1 MSAIPLSMREG
12 YGQTLSG
19 DDAPAAAPAYD
30 GKRTEPSGDDA
41 MKYLFVTLI
50 PLLIVAAVYVWRD
63 AIDRAL
69 PALKGWRTVLLNA
82 IPAVGIVITDLAA
95 YLAGFNWN
103 SVVSAETAAML
114 MLAFNIVNIA
124 LRALTTTPIGKGEA

>member
-1 MSAIPLSMREG
+1 MKNLLVIAIPL
-12 YGQTLSG
+12 
-19 DDAPAAAPAYD
+19 AVVAAAY
-30 GKRTEPSGDDA
+30 
-41 MKYLFVTLI
+41 I
-50 PLLIVAAVYVWRD
+50 WRD
-63 AIDRAL
+63 ALDRAL

-95 YLAGFNWN
+95 YLAGFNWS

-124 LRALTTTPIGKGEA
+124 LRALTTTPIGKSEA